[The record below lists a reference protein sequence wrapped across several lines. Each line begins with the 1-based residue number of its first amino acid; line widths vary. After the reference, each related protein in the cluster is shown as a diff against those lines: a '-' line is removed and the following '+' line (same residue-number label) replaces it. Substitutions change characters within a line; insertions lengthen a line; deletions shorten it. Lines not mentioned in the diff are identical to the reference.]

1 MMLPYDPA
9 LSYWLRALPQFEWQP
24 EPQDLAQSSTA
35 EPTPGV
41 CADPSPPGDPPA
53 CTGAGDDVPQ
63 GPPLPR
69 LRLVMT
75 GIRWVAVPY
84 WAPRENPHW
93 ETMAQDGREEDR
105 RRIDTASLHARRSPD
120 SAGGGDEVP
129 SDGNPG

>member
-9 LSYWLRALPQFEWQP
+9 LSYWMRALPQFEWQP
-24 EPQDLAQSSTA
+24 EPQDPAQSSTPGSGGGACA
-35 EPTPGV
+35 EPAAT
-41 CADPSPPGDPPA
+41 DPGDE
-53 CTGAGDDVPQ
+53 VPQ

-105 RRIDTASLHARRSPD
+105 RRIDSTSLQARRSADPAG
-120 SAGGGDEVP
+120 SADEIP
-129 SDGNPG
+129 FDRNPR